1 MGTHETAES
10 VHLENLT
17 KVFGK
22 LTAVDNLSLTV
33 APGEVLG
40 FLGPN
45 GAGKTTVMRM
55 LIGLLKPTTGSA
67 AILGFDVHNRD
78 PAMLARIGYLPGTL
92 RLYENLTGREFLNF
106 AARMR
111 KRNCD
116 LQISDLA
123 DRLQLDLRRHIHDL
137 SKGNL
142 QKVGVIA
149 AFMHNPDV
157 LILDEPTSGLDPLM
171 QREFEGMLDEAK
183 KRGAATL
190 LSSHVMS
197 EAETLA
203 TRIAI
208 INQGKLLMLD
218 DISKLK
224 LKTLKR
230 VEFTFTSEVD
240 AAQFM
245 GLGGVRSAEVIDK
258 RLRCEVIGAETEL
271 LKRAAS
277 LGAIA
282 VRSEEPGLDEIF
294 LSLIENGGAR

>member
-1 MGTHETAES
+1 MGTHEAAES
-10 VHLENLT
+10 VQLENLT

-22 LTAVDNLSLTV
+22 LTAVDNLTLNV

-55 LIGLLKPTTGSA
+55 LIGLLKPTSGEAS
-67 AILGFDVHNRD
+67 ILGFDVQKRD
-78 PAMLARIGYLPGTL
+78 PKMLARIGYLPGTL
-92 RLYENLTGREFLNF
+92 RLYENLTSQEFLQF
-106 AARMR
+106 MAKMR

-116 LQISDLA
+116 AQVANLA
-123 DRLQLDLRRHIHDL
+123 ERLQLDLRRHIHDL

-149 AFMHNPDV
+149 AFMHEPDV

-183 KRGAATL
+183 ARGAATL

-197 EAETLA
+197 EAETLG

-208 INQGKLLMLD
+208 INRGKLLMLD
-218 DISKLK
+218 DMAELK

-230 VEFTFTSEVD
+230 LEFTFGSEVGPE
-240 AAQFM
+240 QFRP
-245 GLGGVRSAEVIDK
+245 LDGVRTAEGSGNRI
-258 RLRCEVIGAETEL
+258 RLEVIGAETEL
-271 LKRAAS
+271 LRKAAE
-277 LGAIA
+277 LGAIS

-294 LSLIENGGAR
+294 LNLIANGDSK

>member
-1 MGTHETAES
+1 MGTHEAAEA
-10 VHLENLT
+10 VKLENLT

-22 LTAVDNLSLTV
+22 LTAVENLSLNV

-55 LIGLLKPTTGSA
+55 LIGLLKPTGGA
-67 AILGFDVHNRD
+67 ASILGFDIEKRD

-92 RLYENLTGREFLNF
+92 RLYENLTSQEFLHF
-106 AARMR
+106 IAKMR

-116 LQISDLA
+116 AQIADLA
-123 DRLQLDLRRHIHDL
+123 ERLQLDLRRHIHDL

-218 DISKLK
+218 DMAKLK

-230 VEFTFTSEVD
+230 VEFTFTSEVHVG
-240 AAQFM
+240 QFTS
-245 GLGGVRSAEVIDK
+245 LSGVRSAEASGNRI
-258 RLRCEVIGAETEL
+258 RCEVIGIETEL
-271 LKRAAS
+271 LQKAAS
-277 LGAIA
+277 LGAIE
-282 VRSEEPGLDEIF
+282 VRSEELGLDEIF
-294 LSLIENGGAR
+294 LNLIENGGAK